1 MRIAFLPLAALLLGG
16 CPAERDGAAQPSG
29 RRIGADIP
37 FADANELIPSIEA
50 RIVMP
55 QGAGPLDSYTR
66 TYSRG
71 AAGMP
76 AQDGYVYGVLD
87 RTTPGPRVARWS
99 EAPVAEPMDGGCGVV
114 TLRYSLARAA
124 FDYIRCNGEA

>member
-1 MRIAFLPLAALLLGG
+1 MRIALLPLAALLFGG
-16 CPAERDGAAQPSG
+16 CPAERDGAAQPSN

-55 QGAGPLDSYTR
+55 EGAGPLDSYTR

-99 EAPVAEPMDGGCGVV
+99 EAPVAEP
-114 TLRYSLARAA
+114 
-124 FDYIRCNGEA
+124 